1 MWTLRY
7 AILLLCIIDDR
18 NYILANA
25 IELLSFNDKSRLIT
39 KNDCRQKKNFIS
51 FKDGILNTIEHRVQ
65 IGQNHDRK
73 KWDMNGSD

>member
-25 IELLSFNDKSRLIT
+25 IDLLSFNDKSRLIT
-39 KNDCRQKKNFIS
+39 KK
-51 FKDGILNTIEHRVQ
+51 
-65 IGQNHDRK
+65 
-73 KWDMNGSD
+73 